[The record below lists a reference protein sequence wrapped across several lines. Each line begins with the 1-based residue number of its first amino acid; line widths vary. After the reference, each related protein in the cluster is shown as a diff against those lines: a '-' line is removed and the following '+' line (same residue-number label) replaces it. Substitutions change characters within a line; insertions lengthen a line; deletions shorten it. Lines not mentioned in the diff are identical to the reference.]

1 MSEKEKKMLENIKK
15 MPPELQDRFADTA
28 AGAVM
33 ALDVLTAAA
42 GNVQRPAERGE

>member
-15 MPPELQDRFADTA
+15 LPPELQERFADTV

-33 ALDVLTAAA
+33 ALDVLPAATNSKEA
-42 GNVQRPAERGE
+42 SKNV